1 MPLRTFMTRARE
13 EVKIPTVIGVRK
25 KWIWSLT
32 DDCEGFKTSWEQ
44 GASGVVKTAKELEVE
59 PVDVTKLLKS
69 QDKTLTGEELLLTYE
84 QRNGFLRWNWLLVI
98 RLKTVEM
105 ATKDVEYDINLADKA
120 TVRSERT
127 AILKEVLWVKCY
139 WAAMHASEKMFM
151 KGTLHWCCKPHCSL
165 ILRNC
170 HTNPKLQQPP
180 PWSESSSQHW
190 EKILHQQKQKTCQ
203 RLRWWCFVL
212 FCFLQ

>member
-84 QRNGFLRWNWLLVI
+84 QRNGFLRW
-98 RLKTVEM
+98 T
-105 ATKDVEYDINLADKA
+105 
-120 TVRSERT
+120 
-127 AILKEVLWVKCY
+127 
-139 WAAMHASEKMFM
+139 
-151 KGTLHWCCKPHCSL
+151 
-165 ILRNC
+165 
-170 HTNPKLQQPP
+170 
-180 PWSESSSQHW
+180 
-190 EKILHQQKQKTCQ
+190 
-203 RLRWWCFVL
+203 
-212 FCFLQ
+212 